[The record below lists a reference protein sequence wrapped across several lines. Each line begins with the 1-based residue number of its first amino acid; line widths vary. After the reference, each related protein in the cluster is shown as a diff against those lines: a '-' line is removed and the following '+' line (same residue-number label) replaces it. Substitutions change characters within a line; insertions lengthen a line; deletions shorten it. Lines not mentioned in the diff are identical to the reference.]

1 MKMYNNILIC
11 ALMNLGDVVLT
22 TAATT
27 LLRRAYPGAKI
38 TMLVKSVV
46 KEAVI
51 GSPVV
56 DEVLVLEYR
65 SHENSLGS
73 MLRMVRELKKRKFD
87 LAISYDRK
95 LRSALLAFFAGIPE
109 RVGPSRVF
117 EDKPS
122 SATGLYTK
130 IVPVDHDLNNT
141 LQMETYMIIAR
152 NITGQTGTARPAI
165 APPTAEDEALAASLL
180 ARLPRANRRIALCV
194 KGTFPLK
201 TWPKE
206 YFGEAV
212 RALAKRYEAAFFIVG
227 ASVDRAYSEEVISEI
242 APVKALNFCGETTLG
257 SLAALMSRVDLFLT
271 VDTGAAHIAATTGV
285 PMVVTYGCT
294 SPKRWHP
301 VNENATV
308 LTSNEPCCP
317 CHYAA
322 DACPSA
328 PKPNCLWNVTPDKV
342 IAECEAFLG

>member
-1 MKMYNNILIC
+1 MKEYNNILVC

-22 TAATT
+22 TAATS
-27 LLRRAYPGAKI
+27 LLRRAYPSAKI
-38 TMLVKSVV
+38 TMMVKSVV
-46 KEAVI
+46 KDAFI
-51 GSPVV
+51 GSPVI

-65 SHENSLGS
+65 PHEKSLGG
-73 MLRMVRELKKRKFD
+73 MLRMVREIKRRKFD

-122 SATGLYTK
+122 SADRFYTRK
-130 IVPVDHDLNNT
+130 ISITHDLDRT
-141 LQMETYMIIAR
+141 LQMETYMTIVR
-152 NITGQTGTARPAI
+152 GITGQQGTARPVI
-165 APPTAEDEALAASLL
+165 APPTAEDEASAECLF
-180 ARLPRANRRIALCV
+180 ARLPKAERVIALCV

-206 YFGEAV
+206 YFGEVV
-212 RALAKRYEAAFFIVG
+212 RTLAKNYDVAFFIVG
-227 ASVDRAYSEEVISEI
+227 ASVDRAYSEEVISEL
-242 APVKALNFCGETTLG
+242 APVKTLNFCGETTLG
-257 SLAALMSRVDLFLT
+257 ALAALISRVDLFLT

-285 PMVVTYGCT
+285 PMVVMYGCT
-294 SPKRWHP
+294 SPARWHP

-328 PKPNCLWNVTPDKV
+328 PRPNCLWHVTPDRV
-342 IAECEAFLG
+342 IAECEVLLK